1 MVKKVVIMQGV
12 LVLMDLNRKREPK
25 QSSLCMLSSV
35 VVTPN

>member
-1 MVKKVVIMQGV
+1 MVKNVVIMQGV